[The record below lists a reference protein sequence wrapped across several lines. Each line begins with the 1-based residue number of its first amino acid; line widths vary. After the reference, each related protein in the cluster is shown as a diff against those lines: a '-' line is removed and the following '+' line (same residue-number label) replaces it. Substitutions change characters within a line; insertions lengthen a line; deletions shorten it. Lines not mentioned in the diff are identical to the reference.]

1 MSGPQFC
8 GAGEPVGGS
17 LLERAADVVGEGFFL
32 GVELELFDLA
42 TDPEE
47 RTNLAEKQEEVIYWL
62 WMFLDPSMIKIQE
75 GELGRMLKLL
85 EEETTRALALTKVDN
100 NVDFTKP
107 K

>member
-47 RTNLAEKQEEVIYWL
+47 RTNLAEKQEEVIFLGDVSRSEYIYDWL
-62 WMFLDPSMIKIQE
+62 END
-75 GELGRMLKLL
+75 
-85 EEETTRALALTKVDN
+85 
-100 NVDFTKP
+100 
-107 K
+107 